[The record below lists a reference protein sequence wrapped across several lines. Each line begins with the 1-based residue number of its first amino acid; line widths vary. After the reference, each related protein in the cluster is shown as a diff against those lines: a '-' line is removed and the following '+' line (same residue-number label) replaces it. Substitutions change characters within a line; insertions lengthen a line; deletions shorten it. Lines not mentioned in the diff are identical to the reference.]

1 MKIILTVRHEKNKTF
16 LSNGKGNEWC
26 MQGVDDETA
35 IASLVFFS
43 LKHRFDR
50 MRSISD
56 RFKIEVTL
64 DDEFL
69 EK

>member
-1 MKIILTVRHEKNKTF
+1 MRVIMTIRREDNKTF
-16 LSNGKGNEWC
+16 LSNGKGSEWC

-35 IASLVFFS
+35 IASLIFFS
-43 LKHRFDR
+43 VKNRFDK
-50 MRSISD
+50 MHTLSD

-69 EK
+69 E

>member
-1 MKIILTVRHEKNKTF
+1 MKVIMTIRHENGKTI

-35 IASLVFFS
+35 IASLIFFS
-43 LKHRFDR
+43 VKNRFDR
-50 MRSISD
+50 MRTLSD
-56 RFKIEVTL
+56 KFKIEVTL

-69 EK
+69 EI